1 MRPCGSS
8 AWRERSWPREHPSLL
23 RTGLAASV
31 PLHHGRAEPVTL
43 RERRPRPGSG
53 SRPAPL
59 LPCPPPP
66 IWSPPWPSPSPP
78 SGRRPGCPCTGGAF
92 PSGQPWPPGSE
103 SDREG
108 GPRLPGT
115 PSPQPE
121 GVWGCVPCP
130 AKVQGGPR
138 HRNGVSPSEGHRGFS
153 ALLPAWGMT
162 ATAHGLVPRDAAR
175 PSQAAVWLPSR
186 PRLWSHQPWDSD
198 GQCLLSSVS
207 HASRSTPWQSGER
220 LRAAARV
227 SPADPALGGQP
238 PGRDVL
244 CPAGTCPHPCLPST
258 LGTSSPRQP
267 GPSLLTAHLQGGTC
281 SSRLGA
287 PQGWDPPSQAAPCEW
302 PPLPHPPKPSGSPS
316 QGPAPLAP
324 LPSTL
329 WCSPGRPCPAPTSL
343 CLPSSLHLPHA
354 PVPSMLPPCSDTPGT
369 GPREAHITWGPPPH
383 PPCQPHL
390 QMSKPR
396 QEAVRDNQGAT
407 GKASP
412 AQR

>member
-1 MRPCGSS
+1 M
-8 AWRERSWPREHPSLL
+8 A
-23 RTGLAASV
+23 
-31 PLHHGRAEPVTL
+31 
-43 RERRPRPGSG
+43 
-53 SRPAPL
+53 
-59 LPCPPPP
+59 
-66 IWSPPWPSPSPP
+66 WSP
-78 SGRRPGCPCTGGAF
+78 GMRRGPRRRQCGCPHVPGCGVI
-92 PSGQPWPPGSE
+92 SPGI
-103 SDREG
+103 
-108 GPRLPGT
+108 LT
-115 PSPQPE
+115 
-121 GVWGCVPCP
+121 
-130 AKVQGGPR
+130 AK
-138 HRNGVSPSEGHRGFS
+138 
-153 ALLPAWGMT
+153 
-162 ATAHGLVPRDAAR
+162 
-175 PSQAAVWLPSR
+175 
-186 PRLWSHQPWDSD
+186 
-198 GQCLLSSVS
+198 CLLSSVS
-207 HASRSTPWQSGER
+207 HAFRSTPWQLGER

-287 PQGWDPPSQAAPCEW
+287 PQVWDPPPRLLPVNGRPYPTHQSPLAAPLRGLHPW
-302 PPLPHPPKPSGSPS
+302 PLFPPPCGAHPG
-316 QGPAPLAP
+316 GPA
-324 LPSTL
+324 LPPPRSA
-329 WCSPGRPCPAPTSL
+329 SPPAYTSPTPQCPACCRP
-343 CLPSSLHLPHA
+343 A
-354 PVPSMLPPCSDTPGT
+354 RDTPGT

>member
-31 PLHHGRAEPVTL
+31 PLHHSRAEPVTL
-43 RERRPRPGSG
+43 RERCPRPGSG

-59 LPCPPPP
+59 LPCPPSP
-66 IWSPPWPSPSPP
+66 IWSPPRPSPSPP

-92 PSGQPWPPGSE
+92 PSGQPGPPGSE

-108 GPRLPGT
+108 GPCLPGT
-115 PSPQPE
+115 PSPRPE
-121 GVWGCVPCP
+121 GVWDCVPCP
-130 AKVQGGPR
+130 ANVQGGPR
-138 HRNGVSPSEGHRGFS
+138 HRNGVSPSEGHRGFF

-162 ATAHGLVPRDAAR
+162 TTAHGLVPRDAAR

-198 GQCLLSSVS
+198 GQVPPVECITRFPLDTLAIGGAAPCGRPSLPC
-207 HASRSTPWQSGER
+207 RPGPG
-220 LRAAARV
+220 RAATREGRALSRRHLPTPLPAQHPRHQLP
-227 SPADPALGGQP
+227 SPARSLPSDSS
-238 PGRDVL
+238 
-244 CPAGTCPHPCLPST
+244 PAGWHL
-258 LGTSSPRQP
+258 LLQAGSPP
-267 GPSLLTAHLQGGTC
+267 
-281 SSRLGA
+281 RLG
-287 PQGWDPPSQAAPCEW
+287 PPSQAAPCEW

-329 WCSPGRPCPAPTSL
+329 WCSPGRPRPAPTSL
-343 CLPSSLHLPHA
+343 RLPSSLHLPHA

-369 GPREAHITWGPPPH
+369 GPREAHIT
-383 PPCQPHL
+383 
-390 QMSKPR
+390 
-396 QEAVRDNQGAT
+396 
-407 GKASP
+407 
-412 AQR
+412 